1 MEIMMK
7 KSVAAFL
14 LALFITIPAY
24 AGIQPKFESFM
35 KRHAEV
41 TSLLEKKKSSLKPA
55 DYNKFSNEIEASRQK
70 MYQGAGTMQ
79 RTDYYT
85 FGDAELKKLDQIE
98 QKIK

>member
-1 MEIMMK
+1 MK
-7 KSVAAFL
+7 KSVTAFL

-24 AGIQPKFESFM
+24 AGIQPKFDSYM

-41 TSLLEKKKSSLKPA
+41 ASLLEKKKSTLKPA
-55 DYNKFSNEIEASRQK
+55 DYNKFSNDIEASRQK
-70 MYQGAGTMQ
+70 MYQGAGTMV

>member
-1 MEIMMK
+1 MMK
-7 KSVAAFL
+7 KTVTAFL
-14 LALFITIPAY
+14 LALFLTVPAY
-24 AGIQPKFESFM
+24 AGIQPKFDSFM

-41 TSLLEKKKSSLKPA
+41 TTLLEKKKSSIKPA

-85 FGDAELKKLDQIE
+85 LGDAELKKLDQIE
-98 QKIK
+98 QKLK